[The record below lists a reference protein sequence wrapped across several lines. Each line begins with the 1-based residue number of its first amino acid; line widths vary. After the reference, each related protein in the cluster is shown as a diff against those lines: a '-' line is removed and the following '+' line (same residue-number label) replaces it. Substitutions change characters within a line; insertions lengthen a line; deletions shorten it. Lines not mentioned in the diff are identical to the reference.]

1 MALTKQS
8 TFDYEVRGEF
18 KVIQVRE
25 RLSILEDGK
34 EISYKYI
41 RKTLEPDADVSNES
55 DEVKKIA
62 DSLWTEE
69 VKKAY
74 KDSIKKED

>member
-25 RLSILEDGK
+25 RVSILEDGK

-41 RKTLEPDADVSNES
+41 RKTLEPTADVSSES
-55 DEVKKIA
+55 DEIKKITN
-62 DSLWTEE
+62 SLWTDD

-74 KDSIKKED
+74 EDSKKED

>member
-25 RLSILEDGK
+25 RVSILEDGK

-41 RKTLEPDADVSNES
+41 RKTLEPTADVSSES
-55 DEVKKIA
+55 DEIKKITN
-62 DSLWTEE
+62 SLWTDD

-74 KDSIKKED
+74 EDSIKED

>member
-8 TFDYEVRGEF
+8 TFDYEVRGQF

-25 RLSILEDGK
+25 RVSILEDGK

-41 RKTLEPDADVSNES
+41 RKTLEPTADVSNES
-55 DEVKKIA
+55 DEIKKISN
-62 DSLWTEE
+62 SLWTDKI
-69 VKKAY
+69 KKAY
-74 KDSIKKED
+74 KDSIKKD